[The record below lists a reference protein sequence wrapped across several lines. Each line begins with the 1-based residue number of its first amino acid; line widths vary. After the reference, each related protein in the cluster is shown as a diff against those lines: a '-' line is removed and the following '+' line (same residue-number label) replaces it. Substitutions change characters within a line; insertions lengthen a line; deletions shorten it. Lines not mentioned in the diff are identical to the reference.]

1 MENNNT
7 FEYTYSS
14 KHQEEIDRIRQ
25 KYLPEEENKMET
37 LRKLDASVETS
48 ATVISLVLGI
58 VGTLIMG
65 GGMSMCMVFAG
76 NFFIPGIILGVFGMA
91 VVGLAYPV
99 YKRVV
104 RKKREKLAPKI
115 LALIEE
121 LSKSE

>member
-14 KHQEEIDRIRQ
+14 KRQEEIDRIRQ
-25 KYLPEEENKMET
+25 KYLLKEENKMET
-37 LRKLDASVETS
+37 LRKLDASTETS

-65 GGMSMCMVFAG
+65 SGMSMCMVFAG
-76 NFFIPGIILGVFGMA
+76 NYFIPGIILGVFGMV

-99 YKRVV
+99 YKRMV

>member
-1 MENNNT
+1 
-7 FEYTYSS
+7 
-14 KHQEEIDRIRQ
+14 
-25 KYLPEEENKMET
+25 
-37 LRKLDASVETS
+37 
-48 ATVISLVLGI
+48 
-58 VGTLIMG
+58 
-65 GGMSMCMVFAG
+65 
-76 NFFIPGIILGVFGMA
+76 MA